1 MDLETLLSFQWGM
14 MAPEFTI
21 LITGVIV
28 SLQDLFYGKKRLSS
42 WLAIIGILLAMVFLS
57 AQYQHEPVSIL
68 YDTYVFDQVSFF
80 FKYILLMGTLLILLM
95 TSTSWDEETEKVR
108 GDFHYLLL
116 AALLGGMIVVS
127 SADIITLY
135 AGLELLSIS
144 SYILVGLRKY
154 NRNANE
160 GAMKY
165 IITGSLA
172 SAVTL
177 FGLSY
182 IYGLT
187 GTTNL
192 YDISREMSV
201 IDTQLEPLAVLGFV
215 ITFVGLT
222 FKISTVPFHMWTPDV
237 YQGAATPITAFLSV
251 VSKAAG
257 FLLLI
262 RIFVAAF
269 TTEPGLSDDLTVY
282 EYAIGFAG
290 VLAAITMIIGNT
302 VALRQRNMKRLFA
315 YSSIAHAGY
324 LLIPLVALS
333 AFSLETI
340 WFYLLA
346 YMWMNIGAFAII
358 HVLIQNHQT
367 EDISMFSGLYQRS
380 PVLALMM
387 TLFLA
392 SLAGIPATAG
402 FIGKFNIFLGALSAD
417 PAHYVL
423 AAIMIGTTVISY
435 VYYFNILVQMYSRPK
450 AESSPIQ
457 VPKALW
463 LTIAICAA
471 GTLVFGLFPNLALQ
485 FFSW

>member
-1 MDLETLLSFQWGM
+1 MDLETLLSFKWSI

-28 SLQDLFYGKKRLSS
+28 SLQDLFYGNKRLSS
-42 WLAIIGILLAMVFLS
+42 WLSILGVLLAIAFLS
-57 AQYQHEPVSIL
+57 TQYQHESVSIL
-68 YDTYVFDQVSFF
+68 YDTYIFDEVTFF
-80 FKYILLMGTLLILLM
+80 FKIILLTGTLLILLM
-95 TSTSWDEETEKVR
+95 TSPSWDEETERVR

-127 SADIITLY
+127 SGDVITLY

-144 SYILVGLRKY
+144 SYIMVGIRKY

-192 YDISREMSV
+192 FDISREMSA
-201 IDTQLEPLAVLGFV
+201 IDTQLEPLAILGFV

-237 YQGAATPITAFLSV
+237 YQGASTPVAAFLSV

-257 FLLLI
+257 FILI
-262 RIFVAAF
+262 ARMLIIAF
-269 TTEPGLSDDLTVY
+269 TAEPGLEQGTVY
-282 EYAIGFAG
+282 EYGVGLIA
-290 VLAAITMIIGNT
+290 VLAALTMIVGNT

-324 LLIPLVALS
+324 LLIPLAALTS
-333 AFSLETI
+333 FSLETI

-346 YMWMNIGAFAII
+346 YMLMNIGAFAVL
-358 HVLIQNHQT
+358 HVLIQNHAN
-367 EDISMFSGLYQRS
+367 EDMSIFSGLYHRS
-380 PVLALMM
+380 PVLTVMM
-387 TLFLA
+387 TIFLA
-392 SLAGIPATAG
+392 SLAGIPGTAG

-417 PAHYVL
+417 PARYVL
-423 AAIMIGTTVISY
+423 AGIMVATTVISY
-435 VYYFNILVQMYSRPK
+435 VYYFNILVQMYSRP
-450 AESSPIQ
+450 AEKHANLQ
-457 VPKALW
+457 VP
-463 LTIAICAA
+463 AITWVTVGFCTL
-471 GTLVFGLFPNLALQ
+471 GTVLFGIFPNLPLQ
-485 FFSW
+485 FFNW